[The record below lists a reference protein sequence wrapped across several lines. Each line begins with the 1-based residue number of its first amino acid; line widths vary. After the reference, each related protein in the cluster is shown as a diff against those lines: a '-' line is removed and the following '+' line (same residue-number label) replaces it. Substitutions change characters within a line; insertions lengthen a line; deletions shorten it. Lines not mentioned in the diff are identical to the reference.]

1 MPFQPTSQMLNAMPQ
16 QGQAPS
22 GDQDQ
27 LLEQLAHAITE
38 ALHGPAPTAP
48 TPPSFQGLSPIAAA
62 AGAMNPQQIPTLI
75 NKQMGPAQAQY
86 QQQQAAFEQAMAGRN
101 QALQSGTSLAA
112 AGIRADTSLQTAGMR
127 ASPSGKG
134 QLKQIFDRKTG
145 KSYWQEM
152 LPDGQGGFI
161 PGDILGEA
169 APSYGVL
176 PGIDTKTGQ
185 AANFPYNKRDP
196 GEIGAPMKAPGGGV
210 IQPMP
215 PEGFVQQAGGAQATL
230 AGLSDFR
237 GIFDRADSASRQHG
251 LVVRTMRDWIGRQR
265 LGGAIAPDVAG
276 YTAEVRRIL
285 FPYVKSIT
293 GAAFPESELVRY
305 EQQFPVPGFD
315 SPDLAQQKLDSLAR
329 QIAADMKAKYGV
341 AGRVAPAGRK
351 TAAEL
356 ADELGLK

>member
-1 MPFQPTSQMLNAMPQ
+1 MPENDPN
-16 QGQAPS
+16 
-22 GDQDQ
+22 
-27 LLEQLAHAITE
+27 LEALAHAITE

-48 TPPSFQGLSPIAAA
+48 TPPSFQGLSPLAAA

-75 NKQMGPAQAQY
+75 NKQMGPAQAQF
-86 QQQQAAFEQAMAGRN
+86 QQQQAAFEQAMLGRRE
-101 QALQSGTSLAA
+101 ALQSGTALAA
-112 AGIRADTSLQTAGMR
+112 AGIRADATTDAAGMR
-127 ASPSGKG
+127 SSPSGKG

-152 LPDGQGGFI
+152 LPDGQGGFT

-176 PGIDTKTGQ
+176 PGIDTATGQ
-185 AANFPYNKRDP
+185 AGNFPYNKRAP
-196 GEIGAPMKAPGGGV
+196 GEIGAAMKAPGGGV

-230 AGLSDFR
+230 AGLSDFK
-237 GIFDRADSASRQHG
+237 GIFDRADTAAHSNNIA
-251 LVVRTMRDWIGRQR
+251 VRTMRDWVGRTR
-265 LGGAIAPDVAG
+265 YGGAIAPDVAG

-315 SPDLAQQKLDSLAR
+315 SPELAQQKLDSLAR
-329 QIAADMKAKYGV
+329 QIAVDMKAKYGV
-341 AGRVAPAGRK
+341 AGRVAPTGRK